1 MTSSFS
7 TITLI
12 TVIIIIST
20 VITITI
26 TIIIRSEQKK
36 CWLVLGLVWQLI
48 RMHLFRQININEVNL
63 SILMMAR
70 IRIRMTSST
79 TQVPGLV
86 NLLKE
91 GETLADLMKLG
102 PEEILLR
109 WVNYQLEKVGM
120 MISRYEI

>member
-1 MTSSFS
+1 MIFNF
-7 TITLI
+7 L
-12 TVIIIIST
+12 
-20 VITITI
+20 
-26 TIIIRSEQKK
+26 IRSEQKK

-63 SILMMAR
+63 IILMMAR
-70 IRIRMTSST
+70 MIGMTIIPT

-109 WVNYQLEKVGM
+109 WVNYQLEKVGP
-120 MISRYEI
+120 